1 MAHSTVVKNFRDG
14 SLSIADGAGSPA
26 THTVTFEAGDFS
38 ISGLMSETSSKQYDL
53 ATYMDRGDLASIRK
67 TSQTFVSGSFTMHL
81 VDLSD
86 GSYSTAMD
94 LLLKRGSHASA
105 VSTLGANA
113 DVYAVKLTLTIEGS
127 DHGDSADHTISLD
140 DCVCSVDV
148 AEGDPGSISISFTC
162 YGLVEV
168 T

>member
-26 THTVTFEAGDFS
+26 THTVAFEAGDFS

-127 DHGDSADHTISLD
+127 DHGDGSDHTIALD

-148 AEGDPGSISISFTC
+148 AEGERGSISISFTC
-162 YGLVEV
+162 YGVVEV